1 MTQPLPKA
9 LDPGLPGRIIAPQPE
24 GYTKG
29 QTMPTITAPPSKS
42 VSHRAVIAAAL
53 ARGTSRLSGV
63 LDSQDLERTQA
74 CMMAMGADVH
84 PQSDGSLIV
93 SGTAGHPQGGD
104 PETPEEPVILDVGES
119 GTTCRLL
126 TAVAAAGQGVFEI
139 RGHGRMHD
147 RPIGE
152 LLAALLPLGLEVLY
166 LGKSGCPPL
175 TLVST
180 GLAGGDTAIS
190 LEDSSQYLSG
200 LLLAAPLAKG
210 PLTIAVTGKK
220 TVSWP
225 YVAITLSTLTDF
237 GVPFAVETLEQ
248 GVWTRADWRGLTDVR
263 PGRIRF
269 AMQPAAYQPCTLA
282 VEGDWSSASYFLA
295 AGALGKKPVTVTG
308 LRPDSLQGDRAICD
322 ILGRMGARVETSPEG
337 VTAFPSQLTG
347 RVLDMG
353 RCPDLVPTVAVAACF
368 ATGETTITNVAH
380 LRLKE
385 SDRIE
390 AVAEN
395 CTQAGA
401 AVTARPDGLRIH
413 PTPLPRGG
421 TLHLSSFDDHRLAM
435 SAALFELAGITVRL
449 DNPDC
454 VAKSFPAFWEKWE
467 QVRQG

>member
-1 MTQPLPKA
+1 
-9 LDPGLPGRIIAPQPE
+9 
-24 GYTKG
+24 
-29 QTMPTITAPPSKS
+29 MPTIAAPPSKS

-74 CMMAMGADVH
+74 CMMAMGADIH

-93 SGTAGHPQGGD
+93 SGTAGHPMGGD

-126 TAVAAAGQGVFEI
+126 TAVAAAGLGVFEI

-152 LLAALLPLGLEVLY
+152 LIKTLMPLGLEILY
-166 LGKSGCPPL
+166 LGKSGCPPM
-175 TLVST
+175 TLVAN
-180 GLAGGDTAIS
+180 GLSGGEAAIS

-200 LLLAAPLAKG
+200 LLLAAPLAKAR
-210 PLTIAVTGKK
+210 LTIAVTGQK

-225 YVAITLSTLTDF
+225 YVAVTLSTLADF
-237 GVPFAVETLEQ
+237 GVPFAVETLGEV
-248 GVWTRADWRGLTDVR
+248 GWETADWRTLADVT
-263 PGRIRF
+263 PGRVRF
-269 AMQPAAYQPCTLA
+269 VMQPAHYQPGTLA
-282 VEGDWSSASYFLA
+282 VEADWSSASYFLT
-295 AGALGKKPVTVTG
+295 AGALGKAPVTVTG
-308 LRPDSLQGDRAICD
+308 LRPDSLQGDRAILD
-322 ILGRMGARVETSPEG
+322 ILARMGARIETGPQG
-337 VTAFPSQLTG
+337 VTVFPSALSGQT
-347 RVLDMG
+347 LDMG

-368 ATGETTITNVAH
+368 ARGDTTITNVAH

-401 AVTARPDGLRIH
+401 AVTALADGLRIH
-413 PTPLPRGG
+413 PTSLPRGG
-421 TLHLSSFDDHRLAM
+421 RLSLSSFDDHRLAM
-435 SAALFELAGITVRL
+435 SAALFELADITVRL
-449 DNPDC
+449 DNPAC
-454 VAKSFPAFWEKWE
+454 VAKSFPTFWEKWE
-467 QVRQG
+467 TLRQG